1 LTLPP
6 APSVFQ
12 YVSRRNAARA
22 SRLARH
28 GHCFS
33 KTPQGG
39 TSTMKRSFNTLFRRC
54 QVCHRIFRSSGTQ
67 RPSSCR
73 TCRDE
78 QELALFWDW
87 LDSKL

>member
-1 LTLPP
+1 
-6 APSVFQ
+6 
-12 YVSRRNAARA
+12 
-22 SRLARH
+22 
-28 GHCFS
+28 
-33 KTPQGG
+33 
-39 TSTMKRSFNTLFRRC
+39 MKRSFNTLFRRC